1 MFPIENIRPEVFSR
15 LCEIPD
21 VPKQLFMRGT
31 LPDPSLR
38 ILTVVGSRNYT
49 NYGKQCVQH
58 LISGLRGYPI
68 SIVSGLALG
77 IDALAHEAALEN
89 GLHTIAVPGSGLD
102 DSVLY
107 PRTNRGLATQ
117 ILKSGGLL
125 MSEFEPETA
134 SMPWMFP
141 ARNRIVVGIANAV
154 LLIEA
159 AERSGTLI
167 TARLAT
173 EYNRD
178 LLVVPGNIFSENTR
192 GVHQFLKLGATP
204 VTSAAD
210 ILEALHIPERT
221 AEAAAPSSRYADDSP
236 EAALLAALIEPTP
249 RDMLVRALATTHGMD
264 TATATTL
271 LMKMEFAG
279 DICSD
284 QGVVRRA

>member
-1 MFPIENIRPEVFSR
+1 MFPIFDIGSSEFPQLR
-15 LCEIPD
+15 EIPD
-21 VPKQLFMRGT
+21 APQKLYGRGA
-31 LPDPSLR
+31 LPPGGLR
-38 ILTVVGSRNYT
+38 RLAVVGSRNYT

-89 GLHTIAVPGSGLD
+89 GLHTIAIPGSGLD
-102 DSVLY
+102 DAVLY

-141 ARNRIVVGIANAV
+141 ARNRIIAGIADAV

-173 EYNRD
+173 EYNKD

-204 VTSAAD
+204 VTNAAD
-210 ILEALHIPERT
+210 ILEALHIPVET
-221 AEAAAPSSRYADDSP
+221 HNATDIAAKYPDDSP
-236 EAALLAALIEPTP
+236 EAALLTALIEPTP
-249 RDMLVRALATTHGMD
+249 RDLLVRALATTHGMD
-264 TATATTL
+264 TGAATTL

-284 QGVVRRA
+284 NGVIRRA